1 MRPACSSDSAPVME
15 VIDTASTSGP
25 VATPPPRADTTPTP
39 PGEAPGRG
47 WFVVY
52 SKPHKERTAEFHLR
66 QRSVEVFYP
75 RLRLPGYVD
84 PRRQI
89 VPLFPGYLFVR
100 IVLGAQLGHVMW
112 APGVSRFIGTHG
124 VPTALDDEVVAF
136 IKANADADGLLRA
149 RPALAVG
156 QHVEITRGP
165 FAGIVGI
172 IQRPPNAKGR
182 IRVLMRLLSR
192 RTVGIELPLHFVKTG
207 WAPST
212 TAVAASSRSAP
223 TRA

>member
-1 MRPACSSDSAPVME
+1 VMGVTE
-15 VIDTASTSGP
+15 AALTAEPIAGL
-25 VATPPPRADTTPTP
+25 A
-39 PGEAPGRG
+39 

-52 SKPHKERTAEFHLR
+52 SKPHKEGRAEFQLR
-66 QRSVEVFYP
+66 RRGVEVFYP
-75 RLRLPGYVD
+75 RLQLPGYVD

-100 IVLGAQLGHVMW
+100 IVLGSQFYDVVW
-112 APGVSRFIGTHG
+112 APGVSRFVGTYG
-124 VPTALDDEVVAF
+124 LPTPLDDEVVAF
-136 IKANADADGLLRA
+136 LRANADADGLLRA
-149 RPALAVG
+149 RPTLVVG

-182 IRVLMRLLSR
+182 IRVLMRLLNR
-192 RTVGIELPLHFVKTG
+192 GTVGVELPLQFVKTG
-207 WAPST
+207 WTP
-212 TAVAASSRSAP
+212 ASRGSEALAH